1 MEKAIIIFVFVF
13 GFFLSGCATQEY
25 NTATGKEDIIF
36 VDTQKEVNIGKSI
49 AEGIEK
55 SKEIKLDPDP
65 LMTERVNEVGQKIAF
80 VSGRKEV
87 SYTFRVIDKEDVN
100 AFALPGGYVFIFKGM
115 VDKVSKDDE
124 LAAVI
129 AHEIAHVV
137 AKHSIKRLQGGVGFN
152 ILQILMA
159 VTGAGRS
166 DAGRIDAAFGQ
177 LIMSYSREDEALAD
191 KLAVKYLKEAGYD
204 PWAVVSLLKKLQE
217 ADKIAPIRPYTSYR
231 SHPYVAD
238 RIRMV
243 KRELTGEVD
252 FNDYMNKGIEQ

>member
-1 MEKAIIIFVFVF
+1 MKKTSIIFTLLIIGIV
-13 GFFLSGCATQEY
+13 SGCATREY

-49 AEGIEK
+49 AESIEK

-65 LMTERVNEVGQKIAF
+65 LMTERVNEVGQRIVA
-80 VSGRKEV
+80 VSDRKEV
-87 SYTFRVIDKEDVN
+87 KYTFRVIDKDDVN
-100 AFALPGGYVFIFKGM
+100 AFALPGGYVFVFKGL
-115 VDKVSKDDE
+115 VDRVSNDDE

-129 AHEIAHVV
+129 AHEMAHVV
-137 AKHSIKRLQGGVGFN
+137 ARHSIKRLQGSVGYD
-152 ILQILMA
+152 ILRILMA
-159 VTGAGRS
+159 FTGAGRG

-191 KLAVKYLKEAGYD
+191 KMSIKYLKEAGYD
-204 PWAVVSLLKKLQE
+204 PWAIVSLLKKLQE
-217 ADKIAPIRPYTSYR
+217 ADRVAPIRPYTSYR

-243 KRELTGEVD
+243 KQELSGEVD
-252 FNDYMNKGIEQ
+252 FNDYMNKAIE

>member
-1 MEKAIIIFVFVF
+1 MANGALIFILLIMSVV
-13 GFFLSGCATQEY
+13 SGCATQEY

-36 VDTQKEVNIGKSI
+36 IDTQKEVNMGKSI
-49 AEGIEK
+49 AESIEK

-65 LMTERVNEVGQKIAF
+65 LMTERVNEVGQRIASI
-80 VSGRKEV
+80 SGRKEV
-87 SYTFRVIDKEDVN
+87 KYTFRVIDKDDVN
-100 AFALPGGYVFIFKGM
+100 AFALPGGYVFIFKGL
-115 VDKVSKDDE
+115 VNKVSKDDE

-137 AKHSIKRLQGGVGFN
+137 ARHSIKRLQGGVGYN

-159 VTGAGRS
+159 VTGGGRS

-177 LIMSYSREDEALAD
+177 LMMSYSREDEALAD

-204 PWAVVSLLKKLQE
+204 PWAVVSLLKKLQD
-217 ADKIAPIRPYTSYR
+217 ADKAEPIRPYTSYR

-243 KRELTGEVD
+243 KKELSGEVD
-252 FNDYMNKGIEQ
+252 FNDYMNKAIE

>member
-1 MEKAIIIFVFVF
+1 MRKSAIIFILLIMSVV
-13 GFFLSGCATQEY
+13 SGCATQEY

-49 AEGIEK
+49 AESIEK

-65 LMTERVNEVGQKIAF
+65 LMTERVNEVGQRIASI
-80 VSGRKEV
+80 SGRKEV
-87 SYTFRVIDKEDVN
+87 KYTFRVIDKDDVN
-100 AFALPGGYVFIFKGM
+100 AFALPGGYVFIFKGL

-137 AKHSIKRLQGGVGFN
+137 ARHSIKRLQGGVGYN

-204 PWAVVSLLKKLQE
+204 PWAVVSLLKKLQD
-217 ADKIAPIRPYTSYR
+217 ADKAEPIRPYTGYR

-243 KRELTGEVD
+243 KKELSGEVD
-252 FNDYMNKGIEQ
+252 FNDYMNKAVE

>member
-1 MEKAIIIFVFVF
+1 MANGALIFILFMMSVM
-13 GFFLSGCATQEY
+13 SGCATQEY
-25 NTATGKEDIIF
+25 NTATGKEDIMFI
-36 VDTQKEVNIGKSI
+36 DTQKEVNMGKSI
-49 AEGIEK
+49 AESIEK
-55 SKEIKLDPDP
+55 SKEIKLDSDP
-65 LMTERVNEVGQKIAF
+65 LMTERVNEVGRKIAA
-80 VSGRKEV
+80 VSDRKEV
-87 SYTFRVIDKEDVN
+87 NYTFRVIDKDDVN
-100 AFALPGGYVFIFKGM
+100 AFALPGGYVFVFRGL

-137 AKHSIKRLQGGVGFN
+137 ARHSIKRLQGGVGYN

-159 VTGAGRS
+159 VTGAGRM

-217 ADKIAPIRPYTSYR
+217 SDKTEPIRPYTSYR

-243 KRELTGEVD
+243 KQELTGEVD
-252 FNDYMNKGIEQ
+252 FNDYMNKGIE

>member
-1 MEKAIIIFVFVF
+1 MMKNAVIIFIFSLEVFV
-13 GFFLSGCATQEY
+13 SGCATREY

-36 VDTQKEVNIGKSI
+36 VNTQKEVNIGKSI
-49 AEGIEK
+49 AQSIEK

-65 LMTERVNEVGQKIAF
+65 LMTEHVREVGQKIAS
-80 VSGRKEV
+80 VSDRKEV
-87 SYTFRVIDKEDVN
+87 EYVFRVIDKDDVN
-100 AFALPGGYVFIFKGM
+100 AFALPGGYVFVFKGL
-115 VDKVSKDDE
+115 VDKISNDDE

-137 AKHSIKRLQGGVGFN
+137 ARHSIKRLHGGVGYN
-152 ILQILMA
+152 ILQILMV

-217 ADKIAPIRPYTSYR
+217 ADRTAPIRPYTGYR

-238 RIRMV
+238 RIRIV
-243 KRELTGEVD
+243 KQELSGEVD
-252 FNDYMNKGIEQ
+252 FNDYMNKAIE

>member
-1 MEKAIIIFVFVF
+1 MKKAAIIFVLLII
-13 GFFLSGCATQEY
+13 GIASGCATQEY
-25 NTATGKEDIIF
+25 NTATGKEDIFF

-49 AEGIEK
+49 AESIEK

-65 LMTERVNEVGQKIAF
+65 LMTERVNEIGQKI
-80 VSGRKEV
+80 VSVSDRKEV
-87 SYTFRVIDKEDVN
+87 KYTFRVIDKEDIN
-100 AFALPGGYVFIFKGM
+100 AFALPGGYVFVFKGL

-137 AKHSIKRLQGGVGFN
+137 ARHSIKRLQGSIGYD
-152 ILQILMA
+152 ILRILMV
-159 VTGAGRS
+159 VTGAGRQ
-166 DAGRIDAAFGQ
+166 DAGRIDSACGQ

-191 KLAVKYLKEAGYD
+191 KLAIKYLKEAGYD

-217 ADKIAPIRPYTSYR
+217 ADKILPIRPYTSYR

-238 RIRMV
+238 RIRMI
-243 KRELTGEVD
+243 KQELSGEVD
-252 FNDYMNKGIEQ
+252 FNDYMNKGIE

>member
-1 MEKAIIIFVFVF
+1 MKKGFIVFIIFIMN
-13 GFFLSGCATQEY
+13 LMTGCATHEY

-36 VDTQKEVNIGKSI
+36 VDTQKEVSMGKSI
-49 AEGIEK
+49 AESIEK

-65 LMTERVNEVGQKIAF
+65 LMTERVNNVGQKIAS
-80 VSGRKEV
+80 VSDRKEV
-87 SYTFRVIDKEDVN
+87 RYIFRVIDKDEVN
-100 AFALPGGYVFIFKGM
+100 AFALPGGYVFVFKGIM
-115 VDKVSKDDE
+115 DKISKDDE

-137 AKHSIKRLQGGVGFN
+137 ARHSIKRLQGGIGYDV
-152 ILQILMA
+152 LRILMA
-159 VTGAGRS
+159 VTGTGMQ
-166 DAGRIDAAFGQ
+166 DAGRIDSAFAQ

-191 KLAVKYLKEAGYD
+191 KIAIKYLKAAGYD

-243 KRELTGEVD
+243 KQELSGEVD
-252 FNDYMNKGIEQ
+252 FNDYMNKGIE

>member
-1 MEKAIIIFVFVF
+1 MRNGLVVFILMIIGIAQ
-13 GFFLSGCATQEY
+13 GCATREY
-25 NTATGKEDIIF
+25 NTATGKEDIMF
-36 VDTQKEVNIGKSI
+36 VGTDKEVNIGKSI
-49 AEGIEK
+49 AQSIEK

-65 LMTERVNEVGQKIAF
+65 LMTERVDKVGQKIAS
-80 VSGRKEV
+80 VSDRKEV
-87 SYTFRVIDKEDVN
+87 KYTFRVIDKDDVN
-100 AFALPGGYVFIFKGM
+100 AFALPGGYVYVFKGL
-115 VDKVSKDDE
+115 VDKISNDDE

-137 AKHSIKRLQGGVGFN
+137 ARHSVKRLQGSVGYD
-152 ILQILMA
+152 ILRILMA
-159 VTGAGRS
+159 VTGAGS
-166 DAGRIDAAFGQ
+166 GDAGRIDAAFGQ

-217 ADKIAPIRPYTSYR
+217 SNKIAPIRAYTSYR

-243 KRELTGEVD
+243 KQELGGEVD
-252 FNDYMNKGIEQ
+252 FNDYMNKAIE

>member
-1 MEKAIIIFVFVF
+1 MANGALIFILLIMSVV
-13 GFFLSGCATQEY
+13 SGCATREY

-36 VDTQKEVNIGKSI
+36 VDTQKEVDMGKSI

-65 LMTERVNEVGQKIAF
+65 LMTERVNEVGQRIAS
-80 VSGRKEV
+80 VSDRKEV
-87 SYTFRVIDKEDVN
+87 KYTFRVIDKDDVN
-100 AFALPGGYVFIFKGM
+100 AFALPGGYVFIFKGL

-137 AKHSIKRLQGGVGFN
+137 ARHSIKRLQGGVGYN

-217 ADKIAPIRPYTSYR
+217 SDKAEPIRPYTSYR

-243 KRELTGEVD
+243 KKELSGEVD
-252 FNDYMNKGIEQ
+252 FNDYMNKGIE

>member
-1 MEKAIIIFVFVF
+1 MKSIMIVSIVFL
-13 GFFLSGCATQEY
+13 GSFLSGCATHEY

-49 AEGIEK
+49 AESIEK
-55 SKEIKLDPDP
+55 NKEIKLDPDP
-65 LMTERVNEVGQKIAF
+65 LMTERVNEVGQKIAS
-80 VSGRKEV
+80 VSDRKEV
-87 SYTFRVIDKEDVN
+87 EYVFRVVDKDDVN
-100 AFALPGGYVFIFKGM
+100 AFALPGGYVFVFKGL
-115 VDKVSKDDE
+115 VDKVSNDDE

-137 AKHSIKRLQGGVGFN
+137 ARHSIKRLQGSVGYD
-152 ILQILMA
+152 ILRILMA
-159 VTGAGRS
+159 ITGAGRGDS
-166 DAGRIDAAFGQ
+166 GRIDAAFGQ

-191 KLAVKYLKEAGYD
+191 KLAIKYLKGAGYD
-204 PWAVVSLLKKLQE
+204 PWAVVSLLKKLQD

-243 KRELTGEVD
+243 KQELSGEVD
-252 FNDYMNKGIEQ
+252 FTDYMNKGIE

>member
-1 MEKAIIIFVFVF
+1 MNKKTTFFIIFII
-13 GFFLSGCATQEY
+13 GFASGCATQEY
-25 NTATGKEDIIF
+25 NTATGREDIMF
-36 VDTQKEVNIGKSI
+36 VGTDKEVNIGKSI
-49 AEGIEK
+49 AESIEK
-55 SKEIKLDPDP
+55 NKEIKLDPDP
-65 LMTERVNEVGQKIAF
+65 LMTERVNNIGQKIAS
-80 VSGRKEV
+80 VSDRKEV
-87 SYTFRVIDKEDVN
+87 KYSFRVIDKDDVN
-100 AFALPGGYVFIFKGM
+100 AFALPGGYVFIFKGL

-137 AKHSIKRLQGGVGFN
+137 ARHSIKRLQGGVGYN

-204 PWAVVSLLKKLQE
+204 PWAVVSLLKKLQA
-217 ADKIAPIRPYTSYR
+217 ADKAEPIRPYTSYR

-243 KRELTGEVD
+243 KQEITGEVD
-252 FNDYMNKGIEQ
+252 FNDYMNKAIE

>member
-1 MEKAIIIFVFVF
+1 MKKAAIIFALLII
-13 GFFLSGCATQEY
+13 GIASGCATQEY
-25 NTATGKEDIIF
+25 NTATGKEDIFF

-49 AEGIEK
+49 AESIEK

-65 LMTERVNEVGQKIAF
+65 LMTERVNEIGQKI
-80 VSGRKEV
+80 VSVSDRKEV
-87 SYTFRVIDKEDVN
+87 KYTFRVIDKEDIN
-100 AFALPGGYVFIFKGM
+100 AFALPGGYVFVFKGL

-137 AKHSIKRLQGGVGFN
+137 ARHSIKRLQGSVGYD
-152 ILQILMA
+152 ILRILMV
-159 VTGAGRS
+159 VTGAGRQ
-166 DAGRIDAAFGQ
+166 DARRIDSAFGQ

-191 KLAVKYLKEAGYD
+191 KLAIKYLKEAGYD

-217 ADKIAPIRPYTSYR
+217 ADKILPIRPYTSYR

-243 KRELTGEVD
+243 KQELSGEVD
-252 FNDYMNKGIEQ
+252 FNDYMNKGIE